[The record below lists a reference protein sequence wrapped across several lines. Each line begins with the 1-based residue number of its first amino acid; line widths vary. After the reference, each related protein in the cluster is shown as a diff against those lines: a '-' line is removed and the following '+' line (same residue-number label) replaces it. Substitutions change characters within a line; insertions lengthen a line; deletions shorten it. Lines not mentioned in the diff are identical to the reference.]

1 MKITNIKTYQV
12 PRRYLFLKIETD
24 EGVSGWGEPIVEG
37 RAETVAAAVGEWK
50 SLLIGADP
58 LRIEDIWQNMYRGA
72 FYRGGPVLMS
82 AMAGIDQALWDI
94 KGKVLGVPVYELL
107 GGAVKD
113 RIKVYRGSHG
123 AGPKEAADD
132 AELAL
137 KQGYKLIKTA
147 SAADGM
153 HYVDSYEKIDEI
165 CERFQAVR
173 DRVGYKVDL
182 AVDFHGRVHRPMA
195 KQLFRELQPFKL
207 AFIEEPVLPTNNEAL
222 AVFKQYGSTPI
233 ATGERMYSRWDFK
246 PLFESNCVD
255 IVQPDL
261 SHAGGISE
269 VRRIA
274 AMAEA
279 YDVAVAPHC
288 PLGVIAFAACIQ
300 LDAMTPN
307 AVFQEQAVNICDC
320 TRDNFQLHWIKNPE
334 EAFRYEDGYVRPP
347 KGPGLGIE
355 VDEELVAEAAKE
367 PHNWHNPF
375 NRTFDGTP
383 IEW

>member
-1 MKITNIKTYQV
+1 MRKKAARKKRRADKAKGGKSGTKITNIKTYQV

-207 AFIEEPVLPTNNEAL
+207 AFIEELVL
-222 AVFKQYGSTPI
+222 
-233 ATGERMYSRWDFK
+233 
-246 PLFESNCVD
+246 
-255 IVQPDL
+255 
-261 SHAGGISE
+261 
-269 VRRIA
+269 
-274 AMAEA
+274 
-279 YDVAVAPHC
+279 
-288 PLGVIAFAACIQ
+288 
-300 LDAMTPN
+300 
-307 AVFQEQAVNICDC
+307 
-320 TRDNFQLHWIKNPE
+320 
-334 EAFRYEDGYVRPP
+334 RP
-347 KGPGLGIE
+347 
-355 VDEELVAEAAKE
+355 
-367 PHNWHNPF
+367 
-375 NRTFDGTP
+375 
-383 IEW
+383 